1 MPGSDDPLQGLEQ
14 LLDQF
19 TEPLTST
26 IPVDVVDTGEELVV
40 FADVPGRDSD
50 AVQVSLEDD
59 RLLHI
64 EVPEQE
70 QTVDGQYVTR
80 GREHGSA
87 TRTVALPAAVDED
100 RTEATYDRGVLT
112 VRLGKPTGGDEID
125 IQVE

>member
-1 MPGSDDPLQGLEQ
+1 MPNDPLEGLEQ

-26 IPVDVVDTGEELVV
+26 IPVDVVDTGEAIVV
-40 FADVPGRDSD
+40 LADVPGRDPES
-50 AVQVSLEDD
+50 VQVSLEDD

-70 QTVDGQYVTR
+70 DTVDGQYVTR

-87 TRTVALPAAVDED
+87 TRTVALPAPVDED
-100 RTEATYDRGVLT
+100 QTEATCDRGVLT
-112 VRLGKPTGGDEID
+112 VRLGKPSGGEEID

>member
-1 MPGSDDPLQGLEQ
+1 MPNDPLEGLEQ

-26 IPVDVVDTGEELVV
+26 IPVDVVDTGEAIVV
-40 FADVPGRDSD
+40 LADVPGRDPES
-50 AVQVSLEDD
+50 VQVSLEDD

-70 QTVDGQYVTR
+70 DTVDGQYVTR

-87 TRTVALPAAVDED
+87 TRTVALPAPVDED
-100 RTEATYDRGVLT
+100 QTEAACDRGVLT
-112 VRLGKPTGGDEID
+112 VRLGKPSGGEEID